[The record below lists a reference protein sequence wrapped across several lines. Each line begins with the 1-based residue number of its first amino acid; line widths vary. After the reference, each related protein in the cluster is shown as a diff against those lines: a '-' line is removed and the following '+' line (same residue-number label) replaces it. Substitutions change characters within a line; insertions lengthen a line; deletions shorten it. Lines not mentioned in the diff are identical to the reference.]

1 MIPGACLWVT
11 SGRQEDSVCLYL
23 LAKRLFGLESRNTID
38 DSAEGPSAFGMA
50 RHKPSRVVP
59 IPAFVFCI
67 FSKSLILMRGTKV
80 KDLFL
85 LMAGIVTFILVLG
98 YFVKFTTTVLIAVWG
113 VVMLMIILMR
123 KRIA

>member
-1 MIPGACLWVT
+1 
-11 SGRQEDSVCLYL
+11 
-23 LAKRLFGLESRNTID
+23 
-38 DSAEGPSAFGMA
+38 
-50 RHKPSRVVP
+50 
-59 IPAFVFCI
+59 
-67 FSKSLILMRGTKV
+67 MRGTKV
-80 KDLFL
+80 KNLFL